1 MDLRLRWEIRVDL
14 NRFLRNL
21 GFLSFCPIPLSVPK
35 MIVLQDQT
43 PQPSA
48 AGVGLIQSGSS
59 GREDTGAP
67 LQ

>member
-14 NRFLRNL
+14 NRLLRNL
-21 GFLSFCPIPLSVPK
+21 GFLSFCAFPLRVPK
-35 MIVLQDQT
+35 MIILQDQT
-43 PQPSA
+43 LQPSA

-59 GREDTGAP
+59 SREDTGAP